1 MTTSFS
7 DGPAA
12 RWSHSP
18 RRPAEAIS
26 APAEWIG
33 RPLRSVAVRARK
45 VDEVGRA
52 AGWGKGRKLALTA
65 ISLLLG
71 TGQGTG
77 SELRQPLGYTMVGGL
92 LVSQILTLFTTPVV
106 YLYLDRVSDWLG
118 RHGPGNK
125 HDREYA
131 GAG

>member
-26 APAEWIG
+26 ASAEWIG

-71 TGQGTG
+71 TGVLLSGCAAGPDYEPVRVYEYPYPAYG
-77 SELRQPLGYTMVGGL
+77 SLDFDYWGGWGG
-92 LVSQILTLFTTPVV
+92 
-106 YLYLDRVSDWLG
+106 DWHHHWDHDHDDHG
-118 RHGPGNK
+118 RGEHG
-125 HDREYA
+125 H
-131 GAG
+131 